1 VCRLMGA
8 LSFYA
13 REDEELAQLAIR
25 YMETFS
31 ERKDMKAIFSCL
43 FSFLKGSE
51 FHRAPEVITP
61 IPYKPYAQIYKN
73 EHTLYFTVGKN
84 YQTIIHLRSRLPLR
98 GLQTWS
104 YRGQPTQIL
113 PSPSF
118 PSPGLG
124 YGFLSIE
131 LDVRWTSRP
140 PCRHTSVIDAVDV
153 L

>member
-1 VCRLMGA
+1 MGA

-84 YQTIIHLRSRLPLR
+84 YQTIIPLRSRLPLK

-104 YRGQPTQIL
+104 YRGQPSDI
-113 PSPSF
+113 SF
-118 PSPGLG
+118 TL
-124 YGFLSIE
+124 LSIPDAGLWLFVQRDRSE
-131 LDVRWTSRP
+131 LDFTP
-140 PCRHTSVIDAVDV
+140 PVPPYIRNRSS
-153 L
+153 